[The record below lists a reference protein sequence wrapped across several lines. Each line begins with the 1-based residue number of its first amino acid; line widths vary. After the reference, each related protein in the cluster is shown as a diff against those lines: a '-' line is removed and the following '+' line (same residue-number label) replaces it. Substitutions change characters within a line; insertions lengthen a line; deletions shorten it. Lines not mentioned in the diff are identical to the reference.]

1 MLLRAVFFF
10 AFQVVKLQQR
20 SVVPADM
27 QWVSGDALLCDTTF
41 ALQGEVYQGAGGDT
55 GRDLSG
61 LLRLYDGPES
71 AEGSGQ
77 NGKAAARAAAQAKAA
92 TSASGSDGKAE
103 GLRQR
108 NKSPE
113 EEEEKKK
120 TKAPPTEVGG
130 VTIEEVSSND
140 EEDDDDQKNS
150 SSSSSSRTAEAVGNP
165 YADVP
170 TMSEVDA
177 GALVLDTGGGVDGF
191 ATCRVLR
198 TGPSSHGWA
207 RAAQVRDQTAEWRRN
222 KRPKQLPHLCG
233 AWSTLLVCALVA
245 WMVPALLRARAVQ
258 GPPRSFLGLVVGFFK
273 SLQSSLE
280 EITGL
285 SLADLLPKLSLPSFL
300 AEMPDDL
307 SFNDLNNADGAQ
319 SAEGDSGKGSAA
331 SASDGSDEGLVALAD
346 LVRSFLSL
354 VDVEY
359 FC

>member
-1 MLLRAVFFF
+1 
-10 AFQVVKLQQR
+10 VKLQQR

-150 SSSSSSRTAEAVGNP
+150 SSSSSRTAEAVGNP

-258 GPPRSFLGLVVGFFK
+258 GPPRSFLGLVVAFFK

>member
-1 MLLRAVFFF
+1 LRAVFFF

-150 SSSSSSRTAEAVGNP
+150 SSSSSRTAEAVGNP

-258 GPPRSFLGLVVGFFK
+258 GPPRSFLGLVVAFFK
-273 SLQSSLE
+273 SLPSSLE

>member
-1 MLLRAVFFF
+1 
-10 AFQVVKLQQR
+10 
-20 SVVPADM
+20 
-27 QWVSGDALLCDTTF
+27 
-41 ALQGEVYQGAGGDT
+41 
-55 GRDLSG
+55 
-61 LLRLYDGPES
+61 
-71 AEGSGQ
+71 
-77 NGKAAARAAAQAKAA
+77 
-92 TSASGSDGKAE
+92 
-103 GLRQR
+103 
-108 NKSPE
+108 
-113 EEEEKKK
+113 
-120 TKAPPTEVGG
+120 
-130 VTIEEVSSND
+130 
-140 EEDDDDQKNS
+140 
-150 SSSSSSRTAEAVGNP
+150 VGNP

-258 GPPRSFLGLVVGFFK
+258 GPPRSFLGLVVAFFK
-273 SLQSSLE
+273 SLPSSLE

>member
-1 MLLRAVFFF
+1 
-10 AFQVVKLQQR
+10 
-20 SVVPADM
+20 M

-140 EEDDDDQKNS
+140 EEDDDDQKN